1 MIEEAALTNM
11 GVWRLRRGVA
21 IAALAVALAA
31 AGVLLA
37 CGSDPTPTDLVPDN
51 PLAPN
56 DSQAIGDPGAP
67 VTMVEFSDFQ

>member
-11 GVWRLRRGVA
+11 GVWRLRRSVA

-31 AGVLLA
+31 TVVLLA
-37 CGSDPTPTDLVPDN
+37 CGSDPTPTDPVPDN

-56 DSQAIGDPGAP
+56 DSQALGDPDAP
-67 VTMVEFSDFQ
+67 VTIIEFSDFQ